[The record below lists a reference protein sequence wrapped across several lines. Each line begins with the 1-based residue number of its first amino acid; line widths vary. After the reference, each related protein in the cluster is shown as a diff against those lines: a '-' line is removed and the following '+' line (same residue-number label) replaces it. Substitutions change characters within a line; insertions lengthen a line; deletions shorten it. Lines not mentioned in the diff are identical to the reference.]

1 MSQVN
6 AVRLR
11 NVLKL
16 PKAHKWVFYEW
27 FYSNLDRPLLLG
39 ENDFRICLREN
50 FPNVKTRN
58 LSRAHWSLLRRLMG
72 KPRRCSTAFFDEE
85 RRSLN
90 EKREKIRTLQ
100 ATRSVQLEYLRD
112 LPDDMHVPMPLII
125 GTKITARVRYPTD
138 GLYTGKVDAI
148 DSLRHCYRVT
158 FDKPT
163 LGTRSIPDYEVLS
176 LFPQE
181 TIPLSAY
188 KTQHKA
194 SRNLFMSPARL
205 LAQSALQLKLSTDDM
220 DNRELGDRCNKYVD
234 HVTDISVCL
243 VYCVPPVGKRHHMHH
258 HKLLQGYGGSAGPGA
273 AGDVAVHDCPLC
285 QAEASGTGG
294 ATVRT
299 TISSGF
305 GSNSNLL
312 SAPLKLP
319 AISSG
324 DVAAS
329 MGSAALSLNEPSSGG
344 RLLLNEADIYG
355 GYPMKFLVMV
365 GEPPSSSADAA
376 ACQITEFN
384 FDAEF
389 GRTFESWFRKC
400 EYGFQTNFAQFDDA
414 WKVRML
420 LRKLGTAE
428 HDRFTN
434 FILPKHPRDLGFA
447 DAVKILAQIFGEQ
460 SSLFNIRYQC
470 LKITKRDTEDFI
482 TYAGVVNREC
492 ERFQLS
498 SMTEDQFKCLIFVAG
513 LQSPH
518 DADIRTRLLNRIEQD
533 PELTLQKLTT
543 ECQHLIN
550 LKADAAM
557 IGHSKL
563 SQPDMVCKVTSKRK
577 SSSKRTPR
585 KPPTPCWFCEEWH
598 YSRHC
603 PYRNHRCSKCSRKGH
618 KEECCRDNFRSSRK
632 HRPDKRTQAE
642 AVTATFRM
650 KSPGRR
656 KFVTLCIN
664 GTPVTL
670 QLDTG
675 SDLTLISKRTWNEIG
690 RPPVEPTKCIVR
702 NASGG
707 SLKLTGK
714 LNCSVTFKGI
724 HLSGTCYLTNY
735 TGLDLLGLDWIN
747 ELQLLDEPLNAV
759 CDETTA
765 NGPDTFT
772 RTSRPDDFVVA
783 TVTAKPETRWSIR
796 DTATIQLLASGSGSP
811 LTSVQFGEPS
821 QQPATFHPRS
831 EPFSLQSQV
840 QADRSTAI
848 RKVKEVGP
856 AEGTPQQ
863 SHRDQPPIQIYE
875 ECSPR
880 WTQGRRCQTRGTHL
894 LRYISLS
901 FNDPQTK
908 LSKILEV
915 KKRCVDEL
923 QDLNDEA
930 ERKISNKTDLS
941 LEFQHTYLTLVVH
954 LERLNKELNQYLAH
968 VLQYANEIAQE
979 HGVAPLEQASDFK
992 QRCDEDSYE
1001 IVSRMKNI
1009 QSQRLQN
1016 TRNMDLI
1023 SKLVGLLVQV
1033 RSLTEQEGAA
1043 YGCSSIQDALRE
1055 IKASVHPSNLQ
1066 ANERELRSAK
1076 RDLARNAKEL
1086 EKDEKQLEMQIK
1098 QCAARGDK
1106 QGAALLAKQLIS
1118 LRNQNKRNMICNAK
1132 LSAISSQQRVAAST
1146 VAMGSA
1152 MHSCA
1157 QVTAKVNKNLDTT
1170 KLGKTLQEFGK
1181 TQMELGMKEEMM
1193 DDILD
1198 DLGDDEEVDDVV
1210 NAVLDELHLDVKS
1223 QFSKTQVPSG
1233 SVSTAE
1239 AEDVSELQA
1248 MLTKL
1253 RE

>member
-1 MSQVN
+1 MHKSMGRPPWHPAAHNPERRMSQVN

-205 LAQSALQLKLSTDDM
+205 LAQSALQ
-220 DNRELGDRCNKYVD
+220 
-234 HVTDISVCL
+234 
-243 VYCVPPVGKRHHMHH
+243 GKRHHMHH
-258 HKLLQGYGGSAGPGA
+258 HKLLQGYGGTAGPGA

-329 MGSAALSLNEPSSGG
+329 MGSAALSLNEASSGG

-365 GEPPSSSADAA
+365 
-376 ACQITEFN
+376 
-384 FDAEF
+384 
-389 GRTFESWFRKC
+389 
-400 EYGFQTNFAQFDDA
+400 
-414 WKVRML
+414 
-420 LRKLGTAE
+420 
-428 HDRFTN
+428 
-434 FILPKHPRDLGFA
+434 
-447 DAVKILAQIFGEQ
+447 
-460 SSLFNIRYQC
+460 
-470 LKITKRDTEDFI
+470 
-482 TYAGVVNREC
+482 
-492 ERFQLS
+492 
-498 SMTEDQFKCLIFVAG
+498 
-513 LQSPH
+513 
-518 DADIRTRLLNRIEQD
+518 
-533 PELTLQKLTT
+533 
-543 ECQHLIN
+543 
-550 LKADAAM
+550 
-557 IGHSKL
+557 
-563 SQPDMVCKVTSKRK
+563 
-577 SSSKRTPR
+577 
-585 KPPTPCWFCEEWH
+585 
-598 YSRHC
+598 
-603 PYRNHRCSKCSRKGH
+603 
-618 KEECCRDNFRSSRK
+618 
-632 HRPDKRTQAE
+632 
-642 AVTATFRM
+642 
-650 KSPGRR
+650 
-656 KFVTLCIN
+656 
-664 GTPVTL
+664 
-670 QLDTG
+670 
-675 SDLTLISKRTWNEIG
+675 
-690 RPPVEPTKCIVR
+690 
-702 NASGG
+702 
-707 SLKLTGK
+707 
-714 LNCSVTFKGI
+714 
-724 HLSGTCYLTNY
+724 
-735 TGLDLLGLDWIN
+735 
-747 ELQLLDEPLNAV
+747 
-759 CDETTA
+759 
-765 NGPDTFT
+765 
-772 RTSRPDDFVVA
+772 
-783 TVTAKPETRWSIR
+783 
-796 DTATIQLLASGSGSP
+796 
-811 LTSVQFGEPS
+811 
-821 QQPATFHPRS
+821 
-831 EPFSLQSQV
+831 
-840 QADRSTAI
+840 
-848 RKVKEVGP
+848 
-856 AEGTPQQ
+856 
-863 SHRDQPPIQIYE
+863 
-875 ECSPR
+875 
-880 WTQGRRCQTRGTHL
+880 
-894 LRYISLS
+894 
-901 FNDPQTK
+901 TK

-941 LEFQHTYLTLVVH
+941 LEFQHTYLTLIVH

-1055 IKASVHPSNLQ
+1055 IKASVHPGNLQVFENSVEICAHHILCGLCSQSNLH
-1066 ANERELRSAK
+1066 AFLYMHPNH
-1076 RDLARNAKEL
+1076 
-1086 EKDEKQLEMQIK
+1086 MQYI
-1098 QCAARGDK
+1098 
-1106 QGAALLAKQLIS
+1106 
-1118 LRNQNKRNMICNAK
+1118 
-1132 LSAISSQQRVAAST
+1132 
-1146 VAMGSA
+1146 
-1152 MHSCA
+1152 
-1157 QVTAKVNKNLDTT
+1157 
-1170 KLGKTLQEFGK
+1170 
-1181 TQMELGMKEEMM
+1181 
-1193 DDILD
+1193 
-1198 DLGDDEEVDDVV
+1198 
-1210 NAVLDELHLDVKS
+1210 
-1223 QFSKTQVPSG
+1223 
-1233 SVSTAE
+1233 
-1239 AEDVSELQA
+1239 
-1248 MLTKL
+1248 
-1253 RE
+1253 